1 MASGTMIALGV
12 VTTVTCLMAILLW
25 RRTRRLSAR
34 LDQLSHRY
42 WELKYD
48 QQELRGELQRAS
60 GADPASGSPS
70 TPPRPSRT
78 SEAFV
83 PLASLKR

>member
-1 MASGTMIALGV
+1 MIALWV
-12 VTTVTCLMAILLW
+12 VTTVSCLTAILLW
-25 RRTRRLSAR
+25 RRMRRLAVL

-60 GADPASGSPS
+60 GAEPGAGSPS
-70 TPPRPSRT
+70 TPPRPART
-78 SEAFV
+78 GDAFV

>member
-1 MASGTMIALGV
+1 MMIALWV
-12 VTTVTCLMAILLW
+12 VTTVSCLMAILLW

-48 QQELRGELQRAS
+48 HQELRGELQRAR
-60 GADPASGSPS
+60 GAAADPSP
-70 TPPRPSRT
+70 TPPRPART
-78 SEAFV
+78 GDAFV